1 MSLLLR
7 RRRPRLIR
15 GAPIRATY
23 HSPTRIAPRSTA
35 STKGPED
42 DVAPTELPERD
53 RPPLG
58 AGQLELG
65 RGLAPPER
73 RNDAHSGD
81 FRQGSQPL
89 RDHEMGRRLATFP
102 SIPYAA
108 LSRTRNDM
116 AIRKEGCSPTD
127 HKMSRSIRSGLIFL
141 VPVLL
146 AFAGCMV
153 GPNYQRPKV
162 SVSPNWGGTGDQ
174 RVSTES
180 TIYRDWWRA
189 FNDPVLDRLEIG

>member
-65 RGLAPPER
+65 RGLTPPER
-73 RNDAHSGD
+73 RHDAHSGD
-81 FRQGSQPL
+81 FRQGSQPPRGP
-89 RDHEMGRRLATFP
+89 RDDASPCDLPLDPLCCVVTDTRRHGH
-102 SIPYAA
+102 S
-108 LSRTRNDM
+108 
-116 AIRKEGCSPTD
+116 TD
-127 HKMSRSIRSGLIFL
+127 HKLSRSI
-141 VPVLL
+141 
-146 AFAGCMV
+146 
-153 GPNYQRPKV
+153 
-162 SVSPNWGGTGDQ
+162 
-174 RVSTES
+174 
-180 TIYRDWWRA
+180 
-189 FNDPVLDRLEIG
+189 